1 MCVQVSM
8 TAFINHNYL
17 VTQFRP
23 YSSAKV
29 IDISRDRLEG
39 TSQCSNSY
47 SVVPALVFLGL
58 HNNLSTFGKRG
69 AVNYVVE

>member
-1 MCVQVSM
+1 M
-8 TAFINHNYL
+8 AIINHDYL
-17 VTQFRP
+17 VTHFRP
-23 YSSAKV
+23 DNSAKV

-39 TSQCSNSY
+39 TSECVQQL
-47 SVVPALVFLGL
+47 SVRPTLVFLGL